1 MPNTIE
7 WSKEEMQLLINLRK
21 NRNEYYW
28 RRFGRSKVPFWDEI
42 ATKIREVIGTDFTG
56 VQAREKFKGMVKE
69 CQVSKIL
76 EKKKN
81 KISYIYNIYIYII
94 NFNFSYLKIMLM
106 GNLVED
112 GLMWAKFLASNSKIV
127 FGTDLVGIVIL
138 FSIVINRRESL
149 IIVFV

>member
-28 RRFGRSKVPFWDEI
+28 KRFSRSKVPFWDEI
-42 ATKIREVIGTDFTG
+42 ATTICEVFGTDFTG

>member
-28 RRFGRSKVPFWDEI
+28 RRFSRSKVSFWDEI
-42 ATKIREVIGTDFTG
+42 ATTIREVIGTDFTG
-56 VQAREKFKGMVKE
+56 VQAREKFKEMVKE